1 MRIYVAPVEPRF
13 VSPCWGGVTVIGSSD
28 VGPVPSPEPQP
39 ARHSITTQ
47 TTWTR
52 FRLAS
57 SSAASPSPSF
67 LLAANGLRRW
77 CRGRH
82 NEQSAEQCH
91 ANMSPLL
98 MARIC

>member
-13 VSPCWGGVTVIGSSD
+13 VSPCWGVTGSSD

-52 FRLAS
+52 FHPRVFIHNFSLTVV
-57 SSAASPSPSF
+57 
-67 LLAANGLRRW
+67 LLAVNGLRRW

-82 NEQSAEQCH
+82 NDQIH
-91 ANMSPLL
+91 ANMSPVL
-98 MARIC
+98 MVRIC